1 MKCTYT
7 IHSGHEPPRT
17 VVATGKRLNMILS
30 ELITAGNNG
39 ITSITYPGVRVADSI
54 FKARGLGFTIDTQ
67 YEAHSGPFSGRH
79 ARYRLVGRVSPVVTA
94 PLSHHQTSAT
104 GDEAASVNQVP
115 A

>member
-1 MKCTYT
+1 MKRAYT

-30 ELITAGNNG
+30 ELIAAKDNG

-79 ARYRLVGRVSPVVTA
+79 ARYRLVGRVSPVVTT
-94 PLSHHQTSAT
+94 LRSHHETSAT
-104 GDEAASVNQVP
+104 GDEAASVNQAP

>member
-1 MKCTYT
+1 MTRTYT

-17 VVATGKRLNMILS
+17 VVATGKRLNMILT
-30 ELITAGNNG
+30 ELIAARDAG

-79 ARYRLVGRVSPVVTA
+79 ARYRLVGRVAPVVTA
-94 PLSHHQTSAT
+94 PQSHHQIGTT
-104 GDEAASVNQVP
+104 TEEAALTSQVP

>member
-17 VVATGKRLNMILS
+17 VVVTGKRLNMILS

-79 ARYRLVGRVSPVVTA
+79 ARYRLVGRVSLVVTA
-94 PLSHHQTSAT
+94 TRSHHEISTT
-104 GDEAASVNQVP
+104 GAEAASVNQVP